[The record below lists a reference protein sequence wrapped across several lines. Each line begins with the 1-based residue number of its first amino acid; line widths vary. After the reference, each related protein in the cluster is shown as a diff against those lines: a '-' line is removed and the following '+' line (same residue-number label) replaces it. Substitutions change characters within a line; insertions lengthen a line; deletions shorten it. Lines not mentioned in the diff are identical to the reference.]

1 MKVWLLQKSG
11 YVEMQDRPE
20 KVTEQMQIKVRISKV
35 LLSEPDRELMLGQDP
50 AAVLPVIPGRSAV
63 GVISEKCDCSI
74 QLEKGMRVYLHPV
87 YACGV
92 CENCKSGM
100 PLQCTDAKVAGCN
113 AHGFLREF
121 AVVSLND
128 VTILP
133 PSVSEEVALFTEWL
147 AIAENVLDTLQCSKG
162 DHVLVLGA
170 NLLGNVI
177 SQLLIYRQ
185 IVPVLVDH
193 DPEKLAYAKHCGIYY
208 TFLCDETLQEN
219 VVRVTG
225 GRLASAA
232 VHASERD
239 IDPSLAFSLSAPRA
253 NVVYAGFGQ
262 RDLNVNLR
270 TAMARKQ
277 RIFCVTEGKKHIA
290 SAINLLANKA
300 IALPDLHFD
309 YHGADEIKSV
319 LESLKQAPQDFR
331 NPLVIRML

>member
-193 DPEKLAYAKHCGIYY
+193 DPEKLAYAKHCGIY
-208 TFLCDETLQEN
+208 
-219 VVRVTG
+219 
-225 GRLASAA
+225 
-232 VHASERD
+232 
-239 IDPSLAFSLSAPRA
+239 
-253 NVVYAGFGQ
+253 
-262 RDLNVNLR
+262 
-270 TAMARKQ
+270 
-277 RIFCVTEGKKHIA
+277 
-290 SAINLLANKA
+290 
-300 IALPDLHFD
+300 
-309 YHGADEIKSV
+309 
-319 LESLKQAPQDFR
+319 
-331 NPLVIRML
+331 